1 MIDVALLGII
11 RRWYIRDHISIR
23 EIARRLDISRNTVR
37 RYIRSDAIE
46 PAYPARHSPSSLD
59 EFAPRLSAWLSAES
73 VKSRKQRR
81 TLKQMFLD
89 LRELGY
95 EGSYDRV
102 AAFGRRWKVGQMER
116 VKSASKSTSSASRYK
131 GRGFVQITS
140 EVNYNALNLFLNRF
154 VRPTNLVNQPE
165 TLGSDSYLA
174 FAASC
179 WYWRSNDLRRSAKKG
194 MEDAIVEEVGRVIN
208 RGPARRNLPEYPPL
222 SNEDRLQKFHWVK
235 KILLT

>member
-1 MIDVALLGII
+1 VINVALLGII

-89 LRELGY
+89 LKELGY

-116 VKSASKSTSSASRYK
+116 VKSARKSTPMERKDDPTFHRRDEHPHPLESNSD
-131 GRGFVQITS
+131 GFV
-140 EVNYNALNLFLNRF
+140 
-154 VRPTNLVNQPE
+154 
-165 TLGSDSYLA
+165 
-174 FAASC
+174 
-179 WYWRSNDLRRSAKKG
+179 KK
-194 MEDAIVEEVGRVIN
+194 
-208 RGPARRNLPEYPPL
+208 
-222 SNEDRLQKFHWVK
+222 
-235 KILLT
+235 LLKTPSSQF

>member
-1 MIDVALLGII
+1 MINVALLGII

-116 VKSASKSTSSASRYK
+116 VKSASKSTVITVFSHLRGRTDDELCSWTFVSFIEHRHRSSAIST
-131 GRGFVQITS
+131 FQ
-140 EVNYNALNLFLNRF
+140 
-154 VRPTNLVNQPE
+154 
-165 TLGSDSYLA
+165 DSG
-174 FAASC
+174 
-179 WYWRSNDLRRSAKKG
+179 K
-194 MEDAIVEEVGRVIN
+194 EI
-208 RGPARRNLPEYPPL
+208 
-222 SNEDRLQKFHWVK
+222 
-235 KILLT
+235 

>member
-1 MIDVALLGII
+1 VINVALLGII
-11 RRWYIRDHISIR
+11 RRWYIRDHSSIR

-89 LRELGY
+89 LKELGY
-95 EGSYDRV
+95 QGSYDRV

-116 VKSASKSTSSASRYK
+116 VKSASKSTVHNMK
-131 GRGFVQITS
+131 
-140 EVNYNALNLFLNRF
+140 
-154 VRPTNLVNQPE
+154 
-165 TLGSDSYLA
+165 TLKRTYTIKQ
-174 FAASC
+174 
-179 WYWRSNDLRRSAKKG
+179 SAKRAAALHQAK
-194 MEDAIVEEVGRVIN
+194 IKEVREIISEN
-208 RGPARRNLPEYPPL
+208 KQDSSRIKMRKTPAGVFL
-222 SNEDRLQKFHWVK
+222 
-235 KILLT
+235 